1 MSRWRNG
8 WPPSSRKK
16 PAPEHGIRIKKAGT
30 TWWGKRWIEALEL
43 VLRGDSGRL
52 ARGKTYAR
60 AGRTHDLSVHPGR
73 VTASVTGSRSEPYAI
88 SIELNPFDEAT
99 WSQAIAGMA
108 AKAQFAAE
116 LLAGQMP
123 TEIDEVFL
131 AASVSLFPK
140 QRSDLRT
147 SCSCPDWGDPCKHVA
162 ATHYVLGEALDRD
175 PFLLFELRGRTK
187 EQVLAALRSARS
199 GDEPDAAAVSGSSE
213 IASVTLSQ
221 LSAEDYDKPQE
232 PLPSLHFSFDET
244 PTHGAVLRQ
253 LGAPVGWTDETQS
266 PADAL
271 APLVRAAAEAARRI
285 ALAEARAPEPPTAGS
300 NTPAARSDTA
310 TARSDTPTARS
321 DTPTA
326 RSGAAAP
333 GRRARKP
340 RKAAPPRAPK
350 RKARSRS

>member
-8 WPPSSRKK
+8 WPPSSPKK

-60 AGRTHDLSVHPGR
+60 AGRTHDLSVHAGK
-73 VTASVTGSRSEPYAI
+73 VTASVTGSRSTPYAI
-88 SIELNPFDEAT
+88 RIELNQFDEAT
-99 WSQAIAGMA
+99 WNQAIAGMA

-116 LLAGQMP
+116 LLAGRMP

-147 SCSCPDWGDPCKHVA
+147 DCSCPDWGDPCKHVA

-187 EQVLAALRSARS
+187 DQVLAALRKARS
-199 GDEPDAAAVSGSSE
+199 AEGDAAPAAVSGSPE
-213 IASVTLSQ
+213 LASVTLPE
-221 LSAEDYDKPQE
+221 LRAEDYDRPQE
-232 PLPSLHFSFDET
+232 PLPNLNFSFEQT

-253 LGAPVGWTDETQS
+253 LGAPAGWTDEAQS

-285 ALAEARAPEPPTAGS
+285 ALAEPASIPVAEPPL
-300 NTPAARSDTA
+300 AAKPS
-310 TARSDTPTARS
+310 
-321 DTPTA
+321 
-326 RSGAAAP
+326 
-333 GRRARKP
+333 ARKKST
-340 RKAAPPRAPK
+340 RK
-350 RKARSRS
+350 RK